1 MKKKNFRSFQLFVD
15 KAVKNF
21 KNNIYL
27 INDQKIS
34 KSIKF
39 KDIDIFLK
47 NLGNFLKNKK
57 ISEQKKILICSNNDN
72 FTGLL
77 LIGLIY
83 FNRIVIPVN
92 PAFKKEDIKYIVK
105 NSNPDF
111 IITEKEYDFLF
122 KSLKIKKTLIQNLN
136 FFKKNTKN
144 NFYKP
149 NINEKDFAQIVYTSG
164 STGNPKGVLLT
175 QKNVIS
181 QILSIT
187 KHFNFKSKER
197 FITILPLFHNGGQF
211 FSTYA
216 SLISGSSNLIVNPKL
231 AFINFWH
238 YVKKHQINWTLG
250 MGSHIN
256 FLINTENNSK
266 TSLKGIVIGGMRLE
280 SSIQKKFEKKFKIN
294 VLKNYGLTETSS
306 LACCDK
312 PNSKIRKYGAS
323 GIPMIGNTVKIFDKK
338 NNILKPNEL
347 GEIRIKGDNVFHSYI
362 NDKIST
368 KKRFKNGWFCTGDLG
383 YLDKNN
389 NIYIEDRLDNMII
402 VSGENIYPSEI
413 EKFLPNL
420 KDLKEGYIIGL
431 IDQIKGNQICLV
443 YKTDTK
449 NDELLLRKW
458 RKFLINKLPF
468 YKVPSKFINID
479 TLMTKDFPRLSNG
492 KIDKKRLA
500 ILVNSNG

>member
-1 MKKKNFRSFQLFVD
+1 MGEKKFFSFQLYVD
-15 KAVKNF
+15 KAIKKF
-21 KNNIYL
+21 KDNIYL
-27 INDQKIS
+27 IDDQNQNKN
-34 KSIKF
+34 IKF
-39 KDIDIFLK
+39 KDLNWFLN
-47 NLGNFLKNKK
+47 NLGHFLKNKK
-57 ISEQKKILICSNNDN
+57 ITEQKKVLICLNNDN
-72 FTGLL
+72 FAGLL

-83 FNRIVIPVN
+83 FNRIVIPIN
-92 PAFKKEDIKYIVK
+92 PAFKREDVKFIIK

-122 KSLKIKKTLIQNLN
+122 KNLKIKKIFKQKLN
-136 FFKKNTKN
+136 FLKSNSKKY
-144 NFYKP
+144 FFKP
-149 NINEKDFAQIVYTSG
+149 NINENDFAQIVYTSG

-187 KHFNFKSKER
+187 KHFKFKSKDR

-216 SLISGSSNLIVNPKL
+216 SLVSGSSNLIVNPKM
-231 AFINFWH
+231 AFVNFWH

-256 FLINTENNSK
+256 FLVNTENTSK
-266 TSLKGIVIGGMRLE
+266 TKLKGIVIGGMRLE
-280 SSIQKKFEKKFKIN
+280 AGIQKKFEKKFKIN

-323 GIPMIGNTVKIFDKK
+323 GVPMVGNTIKIFDKS
-338 NNILKPNEL
+338 NNILKNNEI
-347 GEIRIKGDNVFHSYI
+347 GEIRIKGNNVFHSYI
-362 NDKIST
+362 NDKKST
-368 KKRFKNGWFCTGDLG
+368 KKIFKNGWFCTGDLG

-413 EKFLPNL
+413 EKFLPKL
-420 KDLKEGYIIGL
+420 KELKEGYIVGL
-431 IDQIKGNQICLV
+431 IDQIKGSQICLI
-443 YKTDTK
+443 YDTDFN
-449 NDELLLRKW
+449 NDELLIKNW

-468 YKVPSKFINID
+468 YKVPSKFINIK

-500 ILVNSNG
+500 ILINSNG

>member
-1 MKKKNFRSFQLFVD
+1 MKKKNFQSFQLYID
-15 KAVKNF
+15 KAIKNF
-21 KNNIYL
+21 RTNVYL
-27 INDQKIS
+27 INEQNQK
-34 KSIKF
+34 KNIKF
-39 KDIDIFLK
+39 KEVETFLI

-57 ISEQKKILICSNNDN
+57 LSEQKKILICTNNDN

-77 LIGLIY
+77 LIGLLY
-83 FNRIVIPVN
+83 FNRIVIPIN
-92 PAFKKEDIKYIVK
+92 PAFKKEDIKFIVK
-105 NSNPDF
+105 NSKPDF

-122 KSLKIKKTLIQNLN
+122 KHLKIKKSLVKNLN
-136 FFKKNTKN
+136 FFKKYTNKN
-144 NFYKP
+144 IEKP
-149 NINEKDFAQIVYTSG
+149 NIKENDFAQIVYTSG
-164 STGNPKGVLLT
+164 STGHPKGVLLT

-181 QILSIT
+181 QILSIV
-187 KHFNFKSKER
+187 KHFNFKSKEK

-238 YVKKHQINWTLG
+238 YVKKYQINWTLG

-256 FLINTENNSK
+256 FLVNTNRISNTK
-266 TSLKGIVIGGMRLE
+266 LKGIVIGGMRLE
-280 SSIQKKFEKKFKIN
+280 HNVQKKFEKKFKIK
-294 VLKNYGLTETSS
+294 VLKNYGLTETCS

-323 GIPMIGNTVKIFDKK
+323 GVPITGNKIKIFNKS

-347 GEIRIKGDNVFHSYI
+347 GEIRIKGNNVFHSYI
-362 NDKIST
+362 NDKKST
-368 KKRFKNGWFCTGDLG
+368 NKSFENGWFRTGDLG

-413 EKFLPNL
+413 ERFLPNL

-431 IDQIKGNQICLV
+431 VDQIKGNQICLA
-443 YKTDTK
+443 YKTDFK
-449 NDELLLRKW
+449 NEEILIRKW
-458 RKFLINKLPF
+458 RKLLINKLPF
-468 YKVPSKFINID
+468 YKVPSKFININS
-479 TLMTKDFPRLSNG
+479 LMTKDFPRLSNG